1 MLDAVTVRARSTAFV
16 GRDAE
21 IAALREALK
30 RARTGEPAM
39 LLVGGEAG
47 VGKTRLIEEFA
58 KQAGAARFLTG
69 QCLELGEEGLPYAPF
84 AGIVRELVRTDGIAV
99 LDGHEAEFA
108 RLLPELG
115 AASHDAARS
124 LLFDRVAALLARL
137 AAEQPLVV
145 VLEDLHWADR
155 STRDLIEFLVRAA
168 RTARVLM
175 VCTYRT
181 DELHRGHPLR
191 AFVAELDRARGV
203 ERLDLGR
210 LDRDGT
216 AEILTSIFGGEP
228 GQRAIDK
235 VHQRAQGNPFF
246 VEELAASGDPAACAD
261 IPESLRDL
269 LLARVDRLPESA
281 QPVLRIAAAGGNR
294 IGHELLATVAG
305 LPEAALDAA
314 LRTAVTAQLLVADS
328 DGGYEFRHALVREA
342 VHDDLLPGEHAR
354 LHARYAA
361 AIEADPTLVGSGRAP
376 AEIAHHWYA
385 AHDHPRALTTCHAA
399 AVAAGERY
407 AHAEQARLLE
417 RVLDLW
423 EQVPDAADR
432 LGIDH
437 LTLLEETMVA
447 TYTAGDYKRALSLN
461 RAALHAVDRAAE
473 PLRSARL
480 LTRRGK
486 LLGTLGKSD
495 GRAELREAVAL
506 AEAAPDDSARAML
519 LADIA
524 YQVSRS
530 DRDEGARI
538 AALARASAMSLG
550 DEGAAVYATLT
561 LGRACS
567 RLDALDVGL
576 PELRKAEARARSMGD
591 IEGLVHARVNI
602 SDALFEIGDYAASA
616 EAAALGTKDAGKVGV
631 DRSSGAFV
639 RSNHAEALM
648 ALGRWD
654 EADAICAVSARFDPP
669 GHLGLHWLQLRAG
682 LRLARGDASA
692 QELVSR
698 ALAFLARPY
707 VSAQHRLPLL
717 TLKIEAALA
726 GGDPAAAAEAGR
738 GALRG
743 GAGRDGGGVTGS
755 PVGGRGSAVAAG
767 QVVGGRGSVD
777 DAGRDDGTAWE
788 ADLVANPRYTW
799 PLLAAATRAAVAAGD
814 EALGVAV
821 GGLAGRLEC
830 QYPADRAFAAEILAG
845 LTGAGW
851 AGFALLT
858 PGRSGPAG
866 AVPVQGRRGLS
877 ECGADGQ
884 TGAVGSATPD
894 KAGAGPTGSGD
905 GAARPGDGAVR
916 PGDGAVRPGD
926 GAVRPGDGA
935 VRPGDGA
942 VRPGDGAVRPGDGA
956 ARPGGRAAEVVR
968 ERWAA
973 AVEAWRVDGRPYALA
988 RALVGLAE
996 AAAAAGDR
1004 AAAGEALEEAGA
1016 IAADLDAR
1024 PLRDE
1029 VARLAR
1035 RVGLRGAVGAGP
1047 DVLTAREREVLRLV
1061 AVGHSNSRIAAELY
1075 LSPKT
1080 VSVHVSRIIAK
1091 LEVTN
1096 RIEAA
1101 AVAHRLGLL
1110 GADMIA
1116 GGQTTASGH

>member
-1 MLDAVTVRARSTAFV
+1 MTTRARNTAFV

-21 IAALREALK
+21 IAGLREALK
-30 RARTGEPAM
+30 RVRTDEPAM
-39 LLVGGEAG
+39 VLVGGEAG
-47 VGKTRLIEEFA
+47 VGKTRLIEEFRRH
-58 KQAGAARFLTG
+58 GGGARFLTG

-84 AGIVRELVRTDGIAV
+84 AGILRELVRAEGVAV

-115 AASHDAARS
+115 AVSHDADRGV
-124 LLFDRVAALLARL
+124 LFDRVATLLTRL
-137 AAEQPLVV
+137 AADRPLVV

-155 STRDLIEFLVRAA
+155 STRDLIEFLVRGA

-175 VCTYRT
+175 ICTYRT

-216 AEILTSIFGGEP
+216 AEILASIFGGEP
-228 GQRAIDK
+228 AQRSIDK
-235 VHQRAQGNPFF
+235 VHMRAQGNPFF
-246 VEELAASGDPAACAD
+246 VEELAASGDPMACAD

-294 IGHELLATVAG
+294 IGHDLLATVAG
-305 LPEAALDAA
+305 LPETALDTA
-314 LRTAVTAQLLVADS
+314 LRAAVAAQLLVADS

-361 AIEADPTLVGSGRAP
+361 AIEADPTLVAAGRAP
-376 AEIAHHWYA
+376 AETAHHWYA
-385 AHDHPRALTTCHAA
+385 AHDHPRALVTSRAA

-423 EQVPDAADR
+423 EQIPDAGER
-432 LGIDH
+432 LGLDH

-447 TYTAGDYKRALSLN
+447 TYTAGDFKRSLSLN
-461 RAALHAVDRAAE
+461 RAALAAVDQSVE
-473 PLRSARL
+473 PLRAARL

-486 LLGTLGKSD
+486 LLGSLGKSD
-495 GRAELREAVAL
+495 GTHELREAVVL
-506 AEAAPDDSARAML
+506 AETATDDAARAQL

-524 YQVSRS
+524 YQISRI
-530 DRDEGARI
+530 DRAEGARI
-538 AALARASAMSLG
+538 ASLARAAAESLG
-550 DEGAAVYATLT
+550 DVAAAVNATLT
-561 LGRACS
+561 LGRVCS
-567 RLDALDVGL
+567 RLVAGEIGL
-576 PELRKAEARARSMGD
+576 AELREAEERARSIGD
-591 IEGLVHARVNI
+591 VEQLVHAQVNI
-602 SDALFEIGDYAASA
+602 SDALFEVGDYAGSA
-616 EAAALGTKDAGKVGV
+616 KTAAAGTRDAAKVGV
-631 DRSSGAFV
+631 DRSSGAFL
-639 RSNHAEALM
+639 RSNHAEALV

-654 EADAICAVSARFDPP
+654 EAEAICAESARFDPP
-669 GHLGLHWLQLRAG
+669 GHLGLHWLQIRAN

-692 QELVSR
+692 PEVIGR
-698 ALAFLARPY
+698 ALAFLRRPY

-717 TLKIEAALA
+717 VLQVEAALSV
-726 GGDPAAAAEAGR
+726 GDAAAAAS
-738 GALRG
+738 AAHG
-743 GAGRDGGGVTGS
+743 GL
-755 PVGGRGSAVAAG
+755 SA
-767 QVVGGRGSVD
+767 S
-777 DAGRDDGTAWE
+777 
-788 ADLVANPRYTW
+788 DLIGNPRYTW
-799 PLLAAATRAAVAAGD
+799 PLLAVSARAAVAADDAGLRSSI
-814 EALGVAV
+814 EALA
-821 GGLAGRLEC
+821 AELEC
-830 QYPADRAFAAEILAG
+830 LYPADRAYAAQTHASFAAAPPGSAVAG
-845 LTGAGW
+845 ARAAGSAVEVPGGSLGAGSAAPGGSLG
-851 AGFALLT
+851 AGSTALGGSLGAGST
-858 PGRSGPAG
+858 APGGSLGAGSAVAAPGAAG
-866 AVPVQGRRGLS
+866 AAGV
-877 ECGADGQ
+877 GAAA
-884 TGAVGSATPD
+884 GAASGSRVAGSAVPGQR
-894 KAGAGPTGSGD
+894 GAPETAA
-905 GAARPGDGAVR
+905 AARR
-916 PGDGAVRPGD
+916 S
-926 GAVRPGDGA
+926 
-935 VRPGDGA
+935 
-942 VRPGDGAVRPGDGA
+942 
-956 ARPGGRAAEVVR
+956 
-968 ERWAA
+968 WAT
-973 AVEAWRVDGRPYALA
+973 AVEAWRTDGQPYALA
-988 RALVGLAE
+988 RALVAFAE
-996 AAAAAGDR
+996 ALAAVGDR

-1016 IAADLDAR
+1016 LAADLDAR

-1061 AVGHSNSRIAAELY
+1061 AVGHSNSRIATELY

-1116 GGQTTASGH
+1116 GGQTPASGP

>member
-1 MLDAVTVRARSTAFV
+1 MTLRARSTAFV

-30 RARTGEPAM
+30 RVRTEEPAM
-39 LLVGGEAG
+39 VLVGGEAG

-58 KQAGAARFLTG
+58 RHGGGARFLTG

-84 AGIVRELVRTDGIAV
+84 AGILRELVRAEGVAV
-99 LDGHEAEFA
+99 LEGHEAEFA

-115 AASHDAARS
+115 AVSHDADRGV
-124 LLFDRVAALLARL
+124 LFDRVATLLTRL
-137 AAEQPLVV
+137 AADRPLVV

-155 STRDLIEFLVRAA
+155 STRDLIEFLVRGA

-175 VCTYRT
+175 ICTYRT

-216 AEILTSIFGGEP
+216 AEILANIFGGEP
-228 GQRAIDK
+228 AQRAIDK

-294 IGHELLATVAG
+294 IGHDLLTTVAG
-305 LPEAALDAA
+305 LPETALDTA
-314 LRTAVTAQLLVADS
+314 LRTAVTAQLLVADAE
-328 DGGYEFRHALVREA
+328 GGYEFRHALVREA

-361 AIEADPTLVGSGRAP
+361 AIEADPTLVAAGRAP

-385 AHDHPRALTTCHAA
+385 AHDHPRALVTSRAA

-417 RVLDLW
+417 RVLELW
-423 EQVPDAADR
+423 EQIPDAGER
-432 LGIDH
+432 LGLDH

-447 TYTAGDYKRALSLN
+447 TYTAGDFKRSLSLS
-461 RAALHAVDRAAE
+461 RAALHAVDRTAE
-473 PLRSARL
+473 PLRAARL
-480 LTRRGK
+480 LSRRGK
-486 LLGTLGKSD
+486 LLGSLGKSD
-495 GRAELREAVAL
+495 GIKEIQEAVVL
-506 AEAAPDDSARAML
+506 AEAAPDDAARAML

-524 YQVSRS
+524 YQISRV
-530 DRDEGARI
+530 DRLEGARI
-538 AALARASAMSLG
+538 ASVARAAAESLG
-550 DEGAAVYATLT
+550 NDSAAVYATLT
-561 LGRACS
+561 LGRLCS
-567 RLDALDVGL
+567 HLVAAEVGL
-576 PELRKAEARARSMGD
+576 PELREAEERAKSLGD
-591 IEGLVHARVNI
+591 IEGLVHARVSI
-602 SDALFEIGDYAASA
+602 SDALFEVGDYAASA
-616 EAAALGTKDAGKVGV
+616 KTAALGTKDAAKVGV
-631 DRSSGAFV
+631 DRSSGAFL
-639 RSNHAEALM
+639 RSNHAEALV

-654 EADAICAVSARFDPP
+654 EADAICAESARFDPP
-669 GHLGLHWLQLRAG
+669 GHLGLHWLQIRAN

-692 QELVSR
+692 PELIGR
-698 ALAFLARPY
+698 ALAFLRRPY

-717 TLKIEAALA
+717 VLQVEAALA
-726 GGDPAAAAEAGR
+726 AGDAAAAASAAHS
-738 GALRG
+738 AL
-743 GAGRDGGGVTGS
+743 
-755 PVGGRGSAVAAG
+755 AA
-767 QVVGGRGSVD
+767 S
-777 DAGRDDGTAWE
+777 
-788 ADLVANPRYTW
+788 DLIANPRYTW
-799 PLLAAATRAAVAAGD
+799 ALLAVSARAAVVADDPALRSSIEALAGD
-814 EALGVAV
+814 LDCQYSADRAHAAQIAASFAAAAPGSAVAAWGGGVGRGGPAV
-821 GGLAGRLEC
+821 AAKRGGTDVGGSAASAQPGLAG
-830 QYPADRAFAAEILAG
+830 
-845 LTGAGW
+845 
-851 AGFALLT
+851 
-858 PGRSGPAG
+858 S
-866 AVPVQGRRGLS
+866 AVPAQRGVA
-877 ECGADGQ
+877 EA
-884 TGAVGSATPD
+884 TGSA
-894 KAGAGPTGSGD
+894 ANGV
-905 GAARPGDGAVR
+905 AAA
-916 PGDGAVRPGD
+916 
-926 GAVRPGDGA
+926 
-935 VRPGDGA
+935 
-942 VRPGDGAVRPGDGA
+942 
-956 ARPGGRAAEVVR
+956 R

-973 AVEAWRVDGRPYALA
+973 AVDAWRTDGQPYALA
-988 RALVGLAE
+988 RALVAFAE
-996 AAAAAGDR
+996 VLAAAGDR
-1004 AAAGEALEEAGA
+1004 AAVGEALEEAGA
-1016 IAADLDAR
+1016 LAADLDAR

-1061 AVGHSNSRIAAELY
+1061 AVGHSNSRIATELY

-1116 GGQTTASGH
+1116 GGQTPASGH

>member
-1 MLDAVTVRARSTAFV
+1 MTTRTRSTAFV

-30 RARTGEPAM
+30 RVRTDEPAM
-39 LLVGGEAG
+39 VLVGGEAG
-47 VGKTRLIEEFA
+47 VGKTRLLEEFA
-58 KQAGAARFLTG
+58 KHAGSARFLTG

-84 AGIVRELVRTDGIAV
+84 AGIVRELVRSEGVAV

-115 AASHDAARS
+115 AVSPEPDRGV
-124 LLFDRVAALLARL
+124 LFDRVSALLARL
-137 AAEQPLVV
+137 AADRPLVV

-155 STRDLIEFLVRAA
+155 STRDLIDFLVRAA
-168 RTARVLM
+168 RTARVLL

-191 AFVAELDRARGV
+191 GFVAELDRARGV
-203 ERLDLGR
+203 ERLDVGR
-210 LDRDGT
+210 LDREGT
-216 AEILTSIFGGEP
+216 AEILASVYGAEP

-314 LRTAVTAQLLVADS
+314 LRTAVTAQLLVADAE
-328 DGGYEFRHALVREA
+328 GGYEFRHALVREA

-361 AIEADPTLVGSGRAP
+361 AIEADPALVGAGRAP

-385 AHDHPRALTTCHAA
+385 AHDTPRALVTSHAA

-417 RVLDLW
+417 RVLELW
-423 EQVPDAADR
+423 EQVPDAAER
-432 LGIDH
+432 LGLDH

-447 TYTAGDYKRALSLN
+447 TYTAGDFKRALSLN
-461 RAALHAVDRAAE
+461 RAALHTIDRGSE
-473 PLRSARL
+473 PLRAARL

-486 LLGTLGKSD
+486 LLASLGKSD
-495 GRAELREAVAL
+495 GVAQIQEAVAL
-506 AEAAPDDSARAML
+506 AETAPDDAARAML
-519 LADIA
+519 LADSA
-524 YQVSRS
+524 YQISRV
-530 DRDEGARI
+530 DPDKGARI
-538 AALARASAMSLG
+538 AMLARSTAESLG
-550 DEGAAVYATLT
+550 HEGAAIHATLT
-561 LGRACS
+561 LARVCGRTVTS
-567 RLDALDVGL
+567 DDSVAL
-576 PELRKAEARARSMGD
+576 LREAEARAQALGD
-591 IEGLVHARVNI
+591 LEGLVHARVSI
-602 SDALFEIGDYAASA
+602 SDALFEIADYAGSA
-616 EAAALGTKDAGKVGV
+616 KAAALGTKDAGKVGV
-631 DRSSGAFV
+631 DRSSGAFL
-639 RSNHAEALM
+639 RSNHAEALV

-654 EADAICAVSARFDPP
+654 EADAICAESARFDPP

-692 QELVSR
+692 PELVGR
-698 ALAFLARPY
+698 ALAFLGRPY
-707 VSAQHRLPLL
+707 VSAQHRLPLV
-717 TLKIEAALA
+717 TLRIEAALA
-726 GGDPAAAAEAGR
+726 AGDLAGAVDAAR
-738 GALRG
+738 GALGVSGEGPPAGLAMPAPRPG
-743 GAGRDGGGVTGS
+743 GGGGVAGAGMAS
-755 PVGGRGSAVAAG
+755 GSASGGEAPAG
-767 QVVGGRGSVD
+767 IG
-777 DAGRDDGTAWE
+777 
-788 ADLVANPRYTW
+788 DLLANPRYAW
-799 PLLAAATRAAVAAGD
+799 PLLAASARAAVAAGD
-814 EALGVAV
+814 GVLGA
-821 GGLAGRLEC
+821 GIQGLAARVDR
-830 QYPADRAFAAEILAG
+830 QHPAERAYAAQIAACLADAASPPG
-845 LTGAGW
+845 APAVTGG
-851 AGFALLT
+851 
-858 PGRSGPAG
+858 
-866 AVPVQGRRGLS
+866 
-877 ECGADGQ
+877 
-884 TGAVGSATPD
+884 
-894 KAGAGPTGSGD
+894 
-905 GAARPGDGAVR
+905 GAAGVQAGDVL
-916 PGDGAVRPGD
+916 
-926 GAVRPGDGA
+926 
-935 VRPGDGA
+935 
-942 VRPGDGAVRPGDGA
+942 
-956 ARPGGRAAEVVR
+956 EL
-968 ERWAA
+968 WAA
-973 AVEAWRVDGRPYALA
+973 AVDAWRTDGQPYALA
-988 RALVGLAE
+988 RTLVSQAE

-1004 AAAGEALEEAGA
+1004 TAAREALEEAGA

-1035 RVGLRGAVGAGP
+1035 RVGLRGAVRAGP
-1047 DVLTAREREVLRLV
+1047 DVLTARERDVLRLV
-1061 AVGHSNSRIAAELY
+1061 AAGHSNSRIGAELY

-1110 GADMIA
+1110 GPDLIA